1 MKKYLITLALCVLA
15 LTASAQV
22 FTAEQIERYAKD
34 KYGDNWTEAAGNLS
48 KEVALDNKNRL
59 NYQEVIACAGQSKA
73 EIFKKAI
80 EWFNRAFKSKDTHGV
95 IREQN
100 AEQGLDHYPGLYRE
114 HRPTECR
121 SQPLSGGYDAV
132 CPCGREGGEGKG
144 ERLYGQLRSDRE
156 IGRRMD
162 KCHRQCARR
171 GCYR

>member
-59 NYQEVIACAGQSKA
+59 HYQEVIACAGQSKA
-73 EIFKKAI
+73 DIFKKAI

-95 IREQN
+95 IRQQN
-100 AEQGLDHYPGLYRE
+100 AEQGLII
-114 HRPTECR
+114 T
-121 SQPLSGGYDAV
+121 
-132 CPCGREGGEGKG
+132 
-144 ERLYGQLRSDRE
+144 
-156 IGRRMD
+156 
-162 KCHRQCARR
+162 
-171 GCYR
+171 